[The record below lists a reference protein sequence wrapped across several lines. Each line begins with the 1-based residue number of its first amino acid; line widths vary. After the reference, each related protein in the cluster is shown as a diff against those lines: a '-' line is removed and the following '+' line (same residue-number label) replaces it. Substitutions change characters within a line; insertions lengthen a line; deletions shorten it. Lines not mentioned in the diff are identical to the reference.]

1 MCEQACCPVPICQEL
16 IKIQKKVRWCVAQ
29 YLYMPETNK
38 IQKQAPRIK
47 ERNHR
52 GASERIL
59 YLIRS
64 LDVNR
69 RVNGF
74 LYAST
79 TLESTT

>member
-1 MCEQACCPVPICQEL
+1 
-16 IKIQKKVRWCVAQ
+16 
-29 YLYMPETNK
+29 MPETK
-38 IQKQAPRIK
+38 KLQKQAPRIK

-79 TLESTT
+79 TIENYNIHLFTILSLYIYIYIFIIFI